1 MNFKEFYQSKKVLV
15 TGADGFIGSH
25 LTERLLDYGAQ
36 VTIFVKDNTLLHGSN
51 LPKLNNLSHLK
62 DKVKVLSGNIASH
75 DIINLIKKEKPEI
88 IFHLAADAYVNKSF
102 NQPREVIQTNVDGTL
117 NVLHACLD
125 EEMKPFEFIKRIVVT
140 SSSEV
145 YGTYDIPIKENF
157 VMNPSSPYGASK
169 AAADRLAYSYFYT
182 YKLPVAIIRPFNTYG
197 PRHTYD
203 APPKFISLALSG
215 KDITMFGD
223 GEQSRDLMYVDDTVD
238 GFLIMGMDEKA
249 VGEAVN
255 FGTGKDTKI
264 IDLAKKIIEISNSN
278 SKIIYLPPRLSEVK
292 RLCCDNSKAK
302 ELFNWQPKV
311 SIDEGLKRNIE
322 WVKQN
327 ESR

>member
-1 MNFKEFYQSKKVLV
+1 MKEFYQGKKVLV

-25 LTERLLDYGAQ
+25 LTERLVNYGAN
-36 VTIFVKDNTLLHGSN
+36 VIIFVKDNSLLHGSN

-62 DKVKVLSGNIASH
+62 DNVKVLSGNIASH
-75 DIINLIKKEKPEI
+75 DIINLIKRERPEI

-117 NVLHACLD
+117 NILHACLNED
-125 EEMKPFEFIKRIVVT
+125 MKPAEFIKRIVVT

-145 YGTYDIPIKENF
+145 YGTYDSPIKEDF
-157 VMNPSSPYGASK
+157 ELRPSSPYGASK
-169 AAADRLAYSYFYT
+169 AAADRLAFSYYFT
-182 YKLPVAIIRPFNTYG
+182 YNLPIAIIRPFNTYG

-203 APPKFISLALSG
+203 APPKFISLALAG
-215 KDITMFGD
+215 KDITVYGD

-238 GFLIMGMDEKA
+238 GFLTMGMNEKA
-249 VGEAVN
+249 IGESVN

-264 IDLAKKIIEISNSN
+264 IDLAKKVIQISNSN
-278 SKIIYLPPRLSEVK
+278 SKIIHLPPRLSEVK

-302 ELFNWQPKV
+302 QLFDWEAKV
-311 SIDEGLKRNIE
+311 SIDEGLRKNIE

-327 ESR
+327 L